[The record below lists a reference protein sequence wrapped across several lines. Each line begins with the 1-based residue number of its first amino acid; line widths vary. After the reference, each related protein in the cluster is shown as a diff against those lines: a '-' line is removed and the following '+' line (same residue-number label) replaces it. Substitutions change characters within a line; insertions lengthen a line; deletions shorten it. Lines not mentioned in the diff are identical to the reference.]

1 MFCTGT
7 VATPGRRVYQN
18 NLGESGPL
26 GQVIVIGETQNLYG
40 LWVSLSGFR

>member
-18 NLGESGPL
+18 NPGESGPL
-26 GQVIVIGETQNLYG
+26 GQVIVTEENHELDGV
-40 LWVSLSGFR
+40 WVSLFCF